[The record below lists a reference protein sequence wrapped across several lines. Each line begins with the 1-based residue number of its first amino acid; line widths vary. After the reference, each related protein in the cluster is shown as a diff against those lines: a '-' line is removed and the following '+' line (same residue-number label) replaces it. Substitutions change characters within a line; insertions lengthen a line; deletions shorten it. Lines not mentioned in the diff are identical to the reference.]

1 MTANLLDISGI
12 GKPKLLA
19 ALYNAADKTHSPH
32 DNHGDMSV
40 EEAAGFIEEDQQ
52 FDVLLGR
59 RLCVDLS
66 NKKAFDP
73 YGYNAFNGHGAAEN
87 VVADL
92 RKQLGHINVGG
103 IPIDELLA
111 ALYNAAKPSVG
122 GREVFSHLDKLGA
135 KILLNGG
142 ARQFDDLYGRQ
153 LGIVLGGDWLD
164 SQAYDAAN
172 GARLAEAVIAL
183 LRISTTEAR

>member
-12 GKPKLLA
+12 GKPKLLVALHKA
-19 ALYNAADKTHSPH
+19 AETIFGANRESLTL
-32 DNHGDMSV
+32 
-40 EEAAGFIEEDQQ
+40 EAATQLLSKDQQ

-66 NKKAFDP
+66 NEEAFDP

-87 VVADL
+87 VVAEL

-103 IPIDELLA
+103 IPIDELLT

-122 GREVFSHLDKLGA
+122 GREVFPHLDKLGA
-135 KILLNGG
+135 MILLNGG

-164 SQAYDAAN
+164 PQAYDAAN

-183 LRISTTEAR
+183 LRISITEAR